1 MTTVWGSGPAERS
14 VTPQAPPSGAA
25 ADEQNRPYR
34 GILFLIAGVT
44 LFSVQDVVIK
54 SLSGAYAVHEIVFFR
69 SIGAFL
75 PVILLIYLEGGPSLF
90 RSQNLSLSLLRGF
103 LAFLS
108 YSTYYLALAVLSM
121 AEVVT
126 LFYSSPLFITALSV
140 WVLRE
145 RVGPHR
151 WLAVALGFVGV
162 LVVIQPGSVGF
173 EPAMILAILAALFY
187 AFSILITRHLGKTE
201 RGSTMS
207 FYSIVAFLIA
217 SALAGLL
224 FGDGR
229 FEGQGHE
236 SLDFLFRAWVVPPP
250 QDLGLLL
257 LLGLIAGL
265 GFYCLTQAYRVSATA
280 TVAPFEYASLPWA
293 VLWGYVFW
301 GDIPGIN
308 TLAGIA
314 LIVGGGLYII
324 HRESVR
330 GRKVVTLRSLRPRV

>member
-1 MTTVWGSGPAERS
+1 MATTWGSGPTGNRA
-14 VTPQAPPSGAA
+14 PQAPLPGSAA
-25 ADEQNRPYR
+25 TEDQNRPYL
-34 GILFLIAGVT
+34 GISYLIAGVT
-44 LFSVQDVVIK
+44 LFSIQDVVIK

-69 SIGAFL
+69 SFGAFL

-90 RSQNLSLSLLRGF
+90 RSQNLFLSLLRGV

-140 WVLRE
+140 LVLHE
-145 RVGPHR
+145 RVGLHR
-151 WLAVALGFVGV
+151 WLAVLLGFVGV
-162 LVVIQPGSVGF
+162 LIVVRPGSVTF

-187 AFSILITRHLGKTE
+187 SFSILITRHLGKTE

-207 FYSIVAFLIA
+207 FYSILAFLIA
-217 SALAGLL
+217 SALAGLVL
-224 FGDGR
+224 GDGR
-229 FEGQGHE
+229 FDGQGHE
-236 SLDFLFRAWVVPPP
+236 SLNFLFRAWVMPPA

-280 TVAPFEYASLPWA
+280 TVAPFEYSSLPWA

-301 GDIPGIN
+301 GDIPGLN